1 MKQTHTI
8 CYVSKANPNLTI
20 EEINEIFKLTEENNR
35 LNHVRGILLH
45 SLGNFFQV
53 LEGEEKYIEDLYEN
67 KILIDSRHSEVF
79 EVYRRNVTKPV
90 FQNYFSQFQAITTS
104 SQLDKVRKY
113 LELNKRDSISEKL
126 SRLLNPFIIWD

>member
-1 MKQTHTI
+1 MKQTYTI

-35 LNHVRGILLH
+35 LHNVSGILLH

-53 LEGEEKYIEDLYEN
+53 LEGEEKYIEELYEN
-67 KILIDSRHSEVF
+67 QILKDSRHSEVF
-79 EVYRRNVTKPV
+79 EIYRRNIAIPV
-90 FQNYFSQFQAITTS
+90 FSNYSSQFKTITTS
-104 SQLDKVRKY
+104 SQLDKIRDY

-126 SRLLNPFIIWD
+126 SRLLSPFIIWD